1 MIDALRS
8 ILLRLLRVPP
18 EPAPPPGDAATLK
31 TFRAAPRYFHYRVAR
46 WVLQQAGALAGA
58 LFGFLGVRSVFGHT
72 GFAADWFMWAEA
84 VFIAGY
90 VLQLPVSFVIMRL
103 DFELRWYMLTDRSLR
118 VREGIISVKEKTM
131 TFANVQNLEV
141 RQNPLQRL
149 FGISSLAVRAAG
161 GGPKGSSVSSDSSGS
176 HEARFEGVD
185 NAEEIRAVI
194 RERVRRHRDA
204 GLGDPDEPVLIP
216 VASASPPGAAGAGET
231 AVLDAARE
239 VLAEVRALRVSRSR
253 R

>member
-1 MIDALRS
+1 MLDALRS
-8 ILLRLLRVPP
+8 ILLRILRVPP
-18 EPAPPPGDAATLK
+18 EPAPPPGDAATLR

-46 WVLQQAGALAGA
+46 WVLQQAGTLVGA
-58 LFGFLGVRSVFGHT
+58 LFGYLFVRSIFGRI
-72 GFAADWFMWAEA
+72 GFAADWLMWAEA
-84 VFIAGY
+84 VFIAGFII
-90 VLQLPVSFVIMRL
+90 QLPVSFAIMRL

-149 FGISSLAVRAAG
+149 FGISNLAVRAAG
-161 GGPKGSSVSSDSSGS
+161 GGSKGSSGSSDSSGS

-185 NAEEIRAVI
+185 NAEEIRGVI
-194 RERVRRHRDA
+194 RERVRLHRDA
-204 GLGDPDEPVLIP
+204 GLGDPDEPTLLAP
-216 VASASPPGAAGAGET
+216 ASGSLPGAAGGEGT
-231 AVLDAARE
+231 AVLEAARE
-239 VLAEVRALRVSRSR
+239 VLAEVRALRVSGSR